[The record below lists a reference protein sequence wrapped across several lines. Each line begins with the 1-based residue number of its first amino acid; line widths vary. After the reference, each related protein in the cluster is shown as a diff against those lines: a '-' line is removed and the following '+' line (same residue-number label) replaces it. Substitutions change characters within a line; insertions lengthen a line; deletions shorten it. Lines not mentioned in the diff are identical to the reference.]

1 LVLGAFGLLIAAL
14 TTANTLWAW
23 VSVVVSVVAAALLV
37 SDWVNGR
44 RRSRGADEPD
54 RPRIAMADGVRQDA
68 PADDLSDYEDDLL
81 EDDDVFPREAFPSS
95 DAFQQDAF
103 PPEPEPRA
111 DLDFGE
117 PVAATGPDA
126 VRTVVTEAVEPPT
139 ELVEAPADLVDDR
152 ADGRAA
158 HRAGGAGHRADDSV
172 DYDDAEPGEEPTDA
186 SDLLVVA
193 GLNAEVRVVDE
204 HPRYHLATCVWLA
217 NRPTIPI
224 PVSEARQL
232 GFTPC
237 ARCGPD
243 STLAARHRA
252 RAN

>member
-1 LVLGAFGLLIAAL
+1 VLYIVLALVLGAFGLLIAAL

-23 VSVVVSVVAAALLV
+23 ISVVVSVVAAALLI
-37 SDWVNGR
+37 SDWVTGR
-44 RRSRGADEPD
+44 RRSRAGDEPD
-54 RPRIAMADGVRQDA
+54 RPKVGTADGVRHRQDA
-68 PADDLSDYEDDLL
+68 PADDLSDYEDDLR
-81 EDDDVFPREAFPSS
+81 DDEVV
-95 DAFQQDAF
+95 F

-111 DLDFGE
+111 DLDFEPVAFE

-126 VRTVVTEAVEPPT
+126 VRTVVTEAVEPPA
-139 ELVEAPADLVDDR
+139 ERFDDR
-152 ADGRAA
+152 AQEVDRAQ
-158 HRAGGAGHRADDSV
+158 DVV
-172 DYDDAEPGEEPTDA
+172 DTGEPGEEPTDA

-237 ARCGPD
+237 SRCGPD

-252 RAN
+252 GR

>member
-1 LVLGAFGLLIAAL
+1 LVLAAFGLLIAAL

-23 VSVVVSVVAAALLV
+23 ISVVVSVAAAALLV
-37 SDWVNGR
+37 MDWIKGR
-44 RRSRGADEPD
+44 RAKSSADERI
-54 RPRIAMADGVRQDA
+54 RPKAVTVGGTRRRRDEPVEEE
-68 PADDLSDYEDDLL
+68 PLADD
-81 EDDDVFPREAFPSS
+81 FPSE
-95 DAFQQDAF
+95 
-103 PPEPEPRA
+103 PLPEPSN
-111 DLDFGE
+111 LDFE
-117 PVAATGPDA
+117 PPVKLELPTGPTDQ
-126 VRTVVTEAVEPPT
+126 RTVVTEAVEPPADLPEESVQDSAELTDLT
-139 ELVEAPADLVDDR
+139 EL
-152 ADGRAA
+152 
-158 HRAGGAGHRADDSV
+158 GG
-172 DYDDAEPGEEPTDA
+172 EPGEEPTDA

-224 PVSEARQL
+224 PVAEARQL

-243 STLAARHRA
+243 AILAARHRA